1 MFVVRSDIK
10 DIINTA
16 FEGNQFASLSS
27 QRDEFPSALYLD
39 NKTGDLSGVVFVP
52 GFSKND
58 ISATFDNGYVVIS
71 GSSEEPSEIWSSSFK
86 KKFKV
91 DTDVFD
97 VSTTRI
103 SVSEGVLRISLKRKE
118 QNPKTISFEVE

>member
-1 MFVVRSDIK
+1 MFVVRPDIK

-16 FEGNQFASLSS
+16 FEGKQFASLSS

-39 NKTGDLSGVVFVP
+39 NETGDLSGIIFVP
-52 GFSKND
+52 GFSKDD
-58 ISATFDNGYVVIS
+58 ISATFDKGYFVIS
-71 GSSEEPSEIWSSSFK
+71 GASKKPSEIWSSSFK

-91 DTDVFD
+91 DTEVFD
-97 VSTTRI
+97 VSTTKV